1 MKGRSSIRY
10 IHTSKKEFKKT
21 DNRVNV
27 SLPVITD
34 SRFKSAGNVRHVKS
48 TVIPLIVFNSWDYRY
63 ECEVGQPLIIENL
76 PRFIQASV
84 IAESRRSGTFGI
96 DSVSNDSGLTL
107 EIAVDSL
114 SAKGPYSN
122 IGFASY
128 LLFVFLSHRDESA
141 GPGVAYSRFHYRL
154 SRAEATIL
162 ESTVSSSTSLTTL
175 SISPISK
182 FHEGYRANLV
192 ECLGD
197 TFRKNTEKIIARINL
212 LLKK

>member
-1 MKGRSSIRY
+1 MACRLRYSVLAAALGLLGSCSPYQRLYTDFMKGRSSIRY

-96 DSVSNDSGLTL
+96 DSVSNDSGL
-107 EIAVDSL
+107 
-114 SAKGPYSN
+114 
-122 IGFASY
+122 
-128 LLFVFLSHRDESA
+128 
-141 GPGVAYSRFHYRL
+141 
-154 SRAEATIL
+154 
-162 ESTVSSSTSLTTL
+162 
-175 SISPISK
+175 
-182 FHEGYRANLV
+182 
-192 ECLGD
+192 
-197 TFRKNTEKIIARINL
+197 
-212 LLKK
+212 